1 MARIR
6 TIKPEFPHSE
16 SMGRVSRE
24 SRLCFIMLWTIADDA
39 GRLRGNSRM
48 LASLLYP
55 YDDDAKNKI
64 DTWLGQLSSEGCI
77 ARYDVEGTS
86 YLQILNWTDHQK
98 IDKPSPSKLPAFV
111 ASSRGLANVREA
123 SALDQEGNGEEGK
136 GSGDSATPQSV
147 EPPAL
152 TLTLIDKSEHP
163 ITRAMVAEWV
173 ETYPGVNVMQQ
184 LAEMRAWCTANPTNR
199 KTARGINAFVVRW
212 LGKEQDK
219 SGQLPRYAQPGAVQH
234 TPTTDPDS
242 REAIEAEGIAK
253 GIGPW
258 DQLEQFP
265 LYRARVRGTPRPGV
279 H

>member
-64 DTWLGQLSSEGCI
+64 DQWLTQLSSEGCI
-77 ARYDVEGTS
+77 ARYEVDGTS
-86 YLQILNWTDHQK
+86 YLQILNWLDHQK

-111 ASSRGLANVREA
+111 DSSRTLAKGIEA
-123 SALDQEGNGEEGK
+123 SALDQEGNGEEGN
-136 GSGDSATPQSV
+136 GNGDSATPQSV
-147 EPPAL
+147 EPPAI
-152 TLTLIDKSEHP
+152 TLTLVDKSEYP
-163 ITRAMVAEWV
+163 ITSASIDEW
-173 ETYPGVNVMQQ
+173 TTAYPGVNVMQQ
-184 LAEMRAWCTANPTNR
+184 LREMRAWCTANPTNR
-199 KTARGINAFVVRW
+199 KTARGISAFVIRW

-219 SGQLPRYAQPGAVQH
+219 SGNTGQGSRFPNVIGVTVPSRNGRDPALQKLDDDARNTKGPSLETLARMAALRQGA
-234 TPTTDPDS
+234 P
-242 REAIEAEGIAK
+242 A
-253 GIGPW
+253 
-258 DQLEQFP
+258 
-265 LYRARVRGTPRPGV
+265 
-279 H
+279 

>member
-24 SRLCFIMLWTIADDA
+24 SRLCFILLWTIADDA

-64 DTWLGQLSSEGCI
+64 DGWLTQLASEGCI
-77 ARYDVEGTS
+77 ARYEVAGTS
-86 YLQILNWTDHQK
+86 YAQILNWLDHQK
-98 IDKPSPSKLPAFV
+98 IDKPSPSKLPPFV
-111 ASSRGLANVREA
+111 DSSRGLANPLEA
-123 SALDQEGNGEEGK
+123 SALDQEGNGEEGN
-136 GSGDSATPQSV
+136 GREDSATPPSV

-163 ITRAMVAEWV
+163 ITNAMVAEWI
-173 ETYPGVNVMQQ
+173 ETYPGVNVPQQ

-219 SGQLPRYAQPGAVQH
+219 SGHLPRYSSPVGVTVPSTPGRDPALEKIDADRLRAV
-234 TPTTDPDS
+234 PIPANI
-242 REAIEAEGIAK
+242 RE
-253 GIGPW
+253 
-258 DQLEQFP
+258 QLKA
-265 LYRARVRGTPRPGV
+265 LRGNGV
-279 H
+279 NV